1 MVKSRE
7 TAHTMHILI
16 QRRRSMGKFM
26 SGLGMGMMAGAC
38 VGLAAAGMMS
48 DAERR
53 RMMRK
58 AKKAVHTVEDAAAS
72 MGLMK

>member
-1 MVKSRE
+1 
-7 TAHTMHILI
+7 
-16 QRRRSMGKFM
+16 MGKFM
-26 SGLGMGMMAGAC
+26 SGLCIGMMAGAC

-72 MGLMK
+72 VGMMM